1 LKPIS
6 LSKAKFVNFTRA
18 LQKEAWVAYRNY
30 GKQIVASCVEMAT
43 GNGIPFKTLVIE
55 LMILNTDMIMF
66 FEKLLMILFI
76 KVLEER
82 GRRKS

>member
-1 LKPIS
+1 
-6 LSKAKFVNFTRA
+6 
-18 LQKEAWVAYRNY
+18 
-30 GKQIVASCVEMAT
+30 MAT